1 MTALCWSFYCV
12 NNYKEIDVKCLP
24 TMKCILCYMNITK
37 RRLILCNITNGII
50 ALRKH
55 VFTNHFIIVKMF
67 EEEMNIPLK
76 GETNREPTKKIF
88 NLFNISNFKFLLQKN
103 LSRKMKSSKNN
114 L

>member
-1 MTALCWSFYCV
+1 
-12 NNYKEIDVKCLP
+12 
-24 TMKCILCYMNITK
+24 MNITK

-76 GETNREPTKKIF
+76 GERNREPTKKIF